1 MVQHLRPATK
11 TQVRVVPRDGELVIT
26 LDINISIDGK
36 VQASSENADVTVDD
50 EDHVD
55 HVVPEFVSGLKLD
68 FGKEDKD
75 IE

>member
-1 MVQHLRPATK
+1 MVQHLRSATK
-11 TQVRVVPRDGELVIT
+11 TQVRIVPRDGELVIT
-26 LDINISIDGK
+26 LDINISVDGK
-36 VQASSENADVTVDD
+36 VQASASNADVTVED

-75 IE
+75 E